1 MSEEAAHVLVV
12 DDDKRLRALLRKYL
26 TEQGFRVSVANGAA
40 DARQQIA
47 SLAFDLLV
55 LDIMMPGENGLAL
68 TQSLRRSSAVPILL
82 LTAMSE
88 AEDRIAGLD
97 RGADDYLAKPF
108 EPRELVARIRSILR
122 RAPREAVAAREIR
135 FGGLAFDPRRRVL
148 LRGTEEI
155 RLTTAELDLLDALA
169 RRPGEAVN
177 RDELAREAGGGDSSR
192 QIDVQVARLR
202 RKIEDDPRFPRY
214 LQTVRG
220 RGYRLLVD

>member
-1 MSEEAAHVLVV
+1 MGEEAAHILVV
-12 DDDKRLRALLRKYL
+12 DDDKRLRELLRKYL
-26 TEQGFRVSVANGAA
+26 AEQGYRVSVAAGAA
-40 DARQQIA
+40 EARRQMA
-47 SLAFDLLV
+47 SLDFNLLV

-68 TQSLRRSSAVPILL
+68 TQSLRRTSAVPILL
-82 LTAMSE
+82 LTAMGE

-97 RGADDYLAKPF
+97 RGADDYLVKPF

-122 RAPREAVAAREIR
+122 RAPRETPAAREIR
-135 FGGLAFDPRRRVL
+135 FGALTFDPRRRVL
-148 LRGTEEI
+148 RRGPEEI
-155 RLTTAELDLLDALA
+155 RLTTAELDLLDTLA

-177 RDELAREAGGGDSSR
+177 RDELAREAGGGDTGR

-202 RKIEDDPRFPRY
+202 RKIEDNPRFPRY